1 MRPDFGSR
9 NHLITIEMTEE
20 TTNNEL
26 QVVIDQN
33 GLEQETRIALKNAFD
48 PFYNQAKEWEEK
60 ALALNVTREDQ
71 IQEMTDA
78 REARLALKGI
88 RVSVEKKRKELK
100 EDSLRKG
107 KAIDSIAGVLKDLI
121 EPIETHLELQ
131 EKFVEI
137 QEEKRKT
144 ELRIKRTNELLQF
157 KWEGISLVNP
167 DFYSL
172 DEMDEDQYQAVLGAT
187 EYALKKK
194 KEDQEKAEA
203 DRKAA
208 AEAAETKRIA
218 DDAARKKLE
227 EENKKL
233 RSQVREVK
241 TELKNTTEVL
251 KETKTELT
259 QEKVAFTGFA
269 TGLTSAAPK
278 TEYEQRNERI
288 NEKFSAD
295 DEKQDVDKVLKLI
308 ADIRAIAIPDMN
320 TPKGSSLGLSIKVL
334 LKKVTDYAEG
344 HIKPATGKIGF

>member
-1 MRPDFGSR
+1 
-9 NHLITIEMTEE
+9 MTEE
-20 TTNNEL
+20 TTTNNEL

-48 PFYNQAKEWEEK
+48 PFYNQAKEWQEK
-60 ALALNVTREDQ
+60 ALALTVTREDQ

-121 EPIETHLELQ
+121 EPIEDLLEKQ

-137 QEEKRKT
+137 REAERKA
-144 ELRIKRTNELLQF
+144 ELKIKRTNELLQF
-157 KWEGISLVNP
+157 KWEGIALVNP
-167 DFYSL
+167 DFYNL
-172 DEMDEDQYQAVLGAT
+172 EEMDEDQYQAVVAAT
-187 EYALKKK
+187 EYTLKKK
-194 KEDQEKAEA
+194 QEDLQKAEE

-208 AEAAETKRIA
+208 AAAAETKRIA
-218 DDAARKKLE
+218 DEAARKKLE

-269 TGLTSAAPK
+269 TGLGSAAPK

-288 NEKFSAD
+288 NQKFSAD
-295 DEKQDVDKVLKLI
+295 DEKKDVENLLKLI
-308 ADIRAIAIPDMN
+308 EDIRAISIPDMN
-320 TPKGSSLGLSIKVL
+320 TPKGNSLTGYVKVL
-334 LKKVTDYAEG
+334 LKKVVDYTEG
-344 HIKPATGKIGF
+344 HIKPESGKIGF